1 VNARKILPF
10 LLCCILLTGCW
21 DKIEIDR
28 KVFVSIIGVDLGK
41 DAGNKEE
48 VKDIKPDY
56 PFQERVQQKK
66 LSIIY
71 GFPDISELGPGKSG
85 TAMDKFINVDAS
97 SMEDGILQATGR
109 SSRSIHLG
117 QTKLI
122 MLSSSILEDP
132 DIFKEV
138 LDYLERHPQL
148 NKMMQIAVTEGKVED
163 YVKFQPD
170 MEKNVEFYIS
180 GLMESSKRNATI
192 LPVTLNEIVV
202 LLSQNG
208 NCIIPRIE
216 IDKET
221 NQLTL
226 SGIAVVKNYKLKGY
240 LTPVEVANV
249 EVMRGKVRGGKR
261 VIYREGHPIDIN
273 IEDISR
279 ELSVSGDKSKLKF
292 NMDIRLEG
300 QLRGSYTGKEVFSK
314 TELESLQKDFSRSI
328 SEECNVIAK
337 MLQEEFGVD
346 PLGLREYLEK
356 HKPWLWNT
364 VKDNWE
370 EAYKNADITVT
381 IDTKIRRIGVIK

>member
-41 DAGNKEE
+41 DAGKKEE

-192 LPVTLNEIVV
+192 LPVTLNEIVI

-292 NMDIRLEG
+292 NIDIRLEG